1 MLRGWTIRKPWVHSL
16 RKRGLPFPL
25 VRLPHAVKGFVDDAP
40 HKIAAG
46 FAGFY
51 VFLQVVYLY
60 VPQL

>member
-1 MLRGWTIRKPWVHSL
+1 MHSL